1 MVTPA
6 RLDLRPDVEALTPG
20 LVALRRQLHQH
31 PELAFEEVWTA
42 ATLAGRLRGLG
53 LAVHEGLGGTGVL
66 AMLDGARPGKTL
78 LVRADIDGL
87 PMDDT
92 TGRPYASTLAQRN
105 HACGHDVHAA
115 IVVGV
120 ADVLARH
127 RARMAGR
134 VAEVTYLGEDLHV
147 TVQTED
153 GLTLTVSLKVSSA
166 DKEFPPGTA
175 VTAWVALTDVRVL
188 PAERDAP

>member
-53 LAVHEGLGGTGVL
+53 LAVHEGFGGTGVL

-134 VAEVTYLGEDLHV
+134 VAFVFQLGHADAHH
-147 TVQTED
+147 QRAGAD
-153 GLTLTVSLKVSSA
+153 GG
-166 DKEFPPGTA
+166 PGVVRPRA
-175 VTAWVALTDVRVL
+175 HCGAGHLRALRSR
-188 PAERDAP
+188 AA